1 MRRPRAGSLTPGARR
16 RPDAVWRLRR
26 SPLVRAALLWV
37 AKICAAMLAVVFLI
51 TIFFVWAFGHPV
63 AWSVIGCLFAALP
76 LAGLVLAVGVALRAA
91 VVVGPSR
98 IAVRFFGRW
107 RVVDLGQVRAVRL
120 GDQGPVG
127 GVGGLRGFSGFGG
140 SGGFGGFG
148 GPGGFSFGAFGVP
161 GPGGPGGDGRGGPG
175 GGRGGARTIVF
186 EDVYGERV
194 EIGLDAL
201 DAGLAATVRAG
212 LGPDV
217 DIDPDAAIAL
227 GRGSDPDDAIE
238 EPDTGAPEQGIGH
251 RP

>member
-1 MRRPRAGSLTPGARR
+1 VRQPRSGSVTPGAGR

-26 SPLVRAALLWV
+26 SPLVRAALAWV
-37 AKICAAMLAVVFLI
+37 AKICGAMLAIVFLI

-76 LAGLVLAVGVALRAA
+76 LAGLVLAVGVGLRAA
-91 VVVGPSR
+91 VVVGPGR

-107 RVVDLGQVRAVRL
+107 RVIDLGQVRAVRL
-120 GDQGPVG
+120 GDQGPFG
-127 GVGGLRGFSGFGG
+127 GAGGLR
-140 SGGFGGFG
+140 GFGGFG

-161 GPGGPGGDGRGGPG
+161 GPGGDGGYG

-186 EDVYGERV
+186 EDVNGERV

-201 DAGLAATVRAG
+201 DAGLAATVREG

-217 DIDPDAAIAL
+217 DIDPDAARAL
-227 GRGSDPDDAIE
+227 GRGSDPDDVIDG
-238 EPDTGAPEQGIGH
+238 PDPGAPEQGMGH